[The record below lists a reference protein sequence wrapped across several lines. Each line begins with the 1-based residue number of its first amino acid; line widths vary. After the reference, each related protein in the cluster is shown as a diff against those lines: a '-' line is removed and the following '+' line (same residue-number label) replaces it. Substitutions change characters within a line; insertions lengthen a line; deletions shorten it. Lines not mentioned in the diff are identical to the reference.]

1 MKYPVSEIKCS
12 KCSMCQLVEK
22 ISLDPIAGTNIYYK
36 CLAKAENECKKESEK
51 SGFYTL
57 DAIKYLIE
65 GKKIR
70 KKTWDVESF
79 LYLKD
84 GEILSHLNSVCHI
97 RISIQSFAEINSNT
111 WEFFTEPRYLLRV
124 GKSIA
129 YIATEGDMWT
139 LTNMPIY
146 MNTKTKSEWQTF
158 ADRAGFV
165 IAPEKFELVVWKND
179 KTVNQ

>member
-51 SGFYTL
+51 SGFNTL

-70 KKTWDVESF
+70 KKNMGCRKFLVFKRWRNFESS
-79 LYLKD
+79 KQR
-84 GEILSHLNSVCHI
+84 LSYKN
-97 RISIQSFAEINSNT
+97 FYT
-111 WEFFTEPRYLLRV
+111 EFC
-124 GKSIA
+124 
-129 YIATEGDMWT
+129 
-139 LTNMPIY
+139 
-146 MNTKTKSEWQTF
+146 
-158 ADRAGFV
+158 
-165 IAPEKFELVVWKND
+165 
-179 KTVNQ
+179 